1 MSDGTSR
8 MLLWSIE
15 ETAGFDSAWASID
28 GDRLR
33 AQGLSC
39 GLRPTPYWVSYTIE
53 TGDGY
58 VTRRVTAGARWQGGS
73 ATLE

>member
-33 AQGLSC
+33 AEGLSC
-39 GLRPTPYWVSYTIE
+39 RLRPHPAL
-53 TGDGY
+53 GQLHHRD
-58 VTRRVTAGARWQGGS
+58 R
-73 ATLE
+73 

>member
-1 MSDGTSR
+1 

-33 AQGLSC
+33 AEPLSC
-39 GLRPTPYWVSYTIE
+39 RLRPHPALGQLHHRDRWRLRHPPRGSPP
-53 TGDGY
+53 GW
-58 VTRRVTAGARWQGGS
+58 TAQ
-73 ATLE
+73 